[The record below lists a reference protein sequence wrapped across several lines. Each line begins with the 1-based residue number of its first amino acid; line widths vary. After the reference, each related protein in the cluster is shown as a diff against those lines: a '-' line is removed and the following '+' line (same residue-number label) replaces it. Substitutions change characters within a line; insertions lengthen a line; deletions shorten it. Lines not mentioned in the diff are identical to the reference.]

1 MLAAIPAGS
10 YFISDTSD
18 KESASEKK
26 KRIKL
31 FFLFLDSPII
41 FSNYESE
48 NYISDEENVPKS
60 KVTTIFSHFLCHFLT
75 SCNSTAVI
83 KDECY
88 LYLAIYG
95 KDS

>member
-60 KVTTIFSHFLCHFLT
+60 KVTTIFSHFVCLDQL
-75 SCNSTAVI
+75 
-83 KDECY
+83 
-88 LYLAIYG
+88 
-95 KDS
+95 